1 MDATSSAVTADI
13 IDIARNIHSG
23 SVGRLPVFA
32 LDKEIEVV
40 PAPEM
45 EMRYY
50 LRWKTD
56 DKPGVIAAL
65 SNVLTE
71 RNIGISSVILHEFAK
86 AQPYSIVT
94 FMTRETKEAQMK
106 DAISELDKLGCI
118 QSKTVML
125 RVESGF

>member
-1 MDATSSAVTADI
+1 
-13 IDIARNIHSG
+13 
-23 SVGRLPVFA
+23 
-32 LDKEIEVV
+32 
-40 PAPEM
+40 M

-94 FMTRETKEAQMK
+94 FMTRETKEAQIK
-106 DAISELDKLGCI
+106 DAISELDKLSCI